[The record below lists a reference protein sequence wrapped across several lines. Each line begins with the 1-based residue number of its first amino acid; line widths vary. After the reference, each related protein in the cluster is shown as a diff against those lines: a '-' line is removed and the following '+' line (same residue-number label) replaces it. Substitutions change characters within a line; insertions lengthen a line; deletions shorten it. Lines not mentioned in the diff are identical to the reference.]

1 MSKEGKIG
9 GGLAGKI
16 LRVDLGTGRTWTE
29 SSEPYA
35 ARTLGG
41 RGTNSL
47 ILINEIG
54 PGTKWSDPGNL
65 LCFGAG
71 SLVGTAAP
79 GACRTDISTINVFS
93 GGKGSANV

>member
-1 MSKEGKIG
+1 MNKGGRIG

-16 LRVDLGTGRTWTE
+16 LRVDLTTGRIWNE

-47 ILINEIG
+47 ILINEI
-54 PGTKWSDPGNL
+54 
-65 LCFGAG
+65 
-71 SLVGTAAP
+71 
-79 GACRTDISTINVFS
+79 
-93 GGKGSANV
+93 